1 MNYLL
6 TMHPASFNMI
16 CYVMI
21 DHNWSMFAGVVRC
34 LLDVWEAVAD
44 PERLIL
50 IRLDHNYIDYV
61 SLDKPQIIEINTL
74 HPHIGYS
81 NSVQNNMVTR
91 S

>member
-1 MNYLL
+1 
-6 TMHPASFNMI
+6 
-16 CYVMI
+16 
-21 DHNWSMFAGVVRC
+21 MFVRC
-34 LLDVWEAVAD
+34 LGSG
-44 PERLIL
+44 RLIL